1 MANLWTQPSGTLLGD
16 LEEQI
21 TLSGLDLPLTDN
33 SATVEKISGDLPPG
47 LRINGTQIV
56 GTPHEVARVQEHRFV
71 LRATLDGQISDRTF
85 RIKIN
90 GPDAPTWITEPGLL
104 PVGNNDTFYIL
115 DSAPIDFQLQ
125 ATDKDLQAGQTLEYY
140 IGSGD
145 GELPPGISLTADGRI
160 VGVVDPILAIEK
172 GLLYAAGTYDTAPY
186 DLTTGGYDFALP
198 SSNGFDSYYYDTT
211 TFDYNAPVRPP
222 KKLNRYYQ
230 FTVSVTDGD
239 TIERRTFRI
248 YVVGDDF
255 FRADNTVMQVGT
267 GTFTADN
274 SNVRVPIWLTPSD
287 LGVKRANNY
296 VTLFLD
302 TIDTNTQVGVV
313 SYHLEKTNPGTYQ
326 LKTTGEIIRNG
337 RYDISGVL
345 PTFPKS
351 QRGPT
356 NVDLVGDPD
365 PIQPSEWRVLEPE
378 TVSALPPG
386 LALDPTNG
394 EVAGRV
400 PYQSEVTKD
409 FKFSVR
415 AWRFTPDQPEP
426 VEDAGTFKVGK
437 LYTIVDVGTTN
448 FVKIGAPQNL
458 AGVTFRATGQ
468 GAGTGTA
475 RKIEN
480 YADKTFTI
488 KLLGEIDSET
498 HWITDSDLGSIS
510 SNYIS
515 VLRVEAITNI
525 PSGRLLY
532 SVSEGRLPP
541 GLSLT
546 FDGEI
551 VGQAN
556 PLSGE
561 VYKSLWKASTEAFPR
576 LYQAGD
582 IVKYNGKYYTTNSNH
597 QASSVSFE
605 SDSTLWAEY
614 TFGPKGL
621 TVFDNDTF
629 RLDNNETTIDRVYE
643 FTVLAEDQYK
653 YTNATR
659 TFKISVSDPDNKKY
673 TNVFM
678 KPYFSEEKRSTL
690 NAFLSDPEIFI
701 PEYIYRPGDP
711 NFGIQKEFKMLVYA
725 GIEAKEIE
733 EFARISS
740 KNHKRKK
747 YRIGELKTAIA
758 NVPGS
763 TDSVYEVLYLDIIDP
778 QDSKNGRT
786 QKSIKLKTGEKLN
799 VNTVGATPKNIF
811 YEFDERPTFTIQL
824 RNRTVKVTL
833 GEEFQVYTREDGE
846 IAIQWAN
853 GFVVDSRTE
862 SNLLQILRGLGPT
875 MTFRPEYAN
884 TIKADSDAVN
894 VSQTTDNIRYIS
906 NVTNMRDS
914 LRDIGTTERGFVPLW
929 MRTPQPGEVNEL
941 GYTTAIV
948 LCYCQP
954 GTSEIIKAAIE
965 ARDFDF
971 RQFGLDFDRYIIDNP
986 EGSSEQQYILFANYR
1001 FNV

>member
-16 LEEQI
+16 LEEQV
-21 TLSGLDLPLTDN
+21 TLDGLDLPLTDTN
-33 SATVEKISGDLPPG
+33 ATVVKISGELPPG
-47 LRINGTQIV
+47 LRISGTQIV
-56 GTPHEVARVQEHRFV
+56 GTPHEVARVQDYRFV
-71 LRATLDGQISDRTF
+71 LRATLNNDISDRTF
-85 RIKIN
+85 SIRIN
-90 GPDAPTWITEPGLL
+90 GPDAPTWVTQPGLL
-104 PVGNNDTFYIL
+104 PVGNNNTFYIL
-115 DSAPIDFQLQ
+115 DSAPIDFQLV
-125 ATDKDLQAGQTLEYY
+125 ATDKDLAAGQTLEYF

-145 GELPPGISLTADGRI
+145 GELPPGITMTADGRL

-172 GLLYAAGTYDTAPY
+172 GLLYAAGTYDTSPY
-186 DLTTGGYDFALP
+186 DLNTAGYDFALP
-198 SSNGFDSYYYDTT
+198 STNGFDTYYYDTT
-211 TFDYNAPVRPP
+211 TFDYAAPVRPP

-230 FTVSVTDGD
+230 FTVSVSDGD

-255 FRADNTVMQVGT
+255 FRADNTIMQVGT

-274 SNVRVPIWLTPSD
+274 SNVRVPIWLTPGD

-296 VTLFLD
+296 VTVFLD
-302 TIDTNTQVGVV
+302 TIDTNSQVGVI

-326 LKTTGEIIRNG
+326 LKTTGEIITNG
-337 RYDISGVL
+337 RYEITGVL

-365 PIQPSEWRVLEPE
+365 PIQPSEWRVLEAE
-378 TVSALPPG
+378 SVSALPPG
-386 LALDPTNG
+386 LSLDPTTG
-394 EVAGRV
+394 DIAGRV
-400 PYQSEVTKD
+400 PYQSEVTKS

-426 VEDAGTFKVGK
+426 IEDAGSFDIGD
-437 LYTIVDVGTTN
+437 LYTIVDVGTTD
-448 FVKIGAPQNL
+448 FTRIGAPQNL
-458 AGVTFRATGQ
+458 AGVTFRTTGQ

-475 RKIEN
+475 RKTEN

-488 KLLGEIDSET
+488 RLLGEIDSET
-498 HWITDSDLGSIS
+498 TWITDSDLGSIS

-515 VLRVEAITNI
+515 VLRVEAETNV

-532 SVSEGRLPP
+532 SLSEGRLPP
-541 GLSLT
+541 GLQLS

-561 VYKSLWKASTEAFPR
+561 FYRSLWRPSTESFPR
-576 LYQAGD
+576 LYNAGD
-582 IVKYNGKYYTTNSNH
+582 IVKYQGKYYTTNSNH

-605 SDSTLWAEY
+605 SDSTLWIEY
-614 TFGPKGL
+614 NFGPKGL

-629 RLDNNETTIDRVYE
+629 MLDNNETTIDRVYE

-659 TFKISVSDPDNKKY
+659 TFRISVTDPDDKKY
-673 TNVFM
+673 TNIYM
-678 KPYFSEEKRSTL
+678 KPYFTESKRRTL

-725 GIEAKEIE
+725 GIEAKDIA
-733 EFARISS
+733 EFAKVSS
-740 KNHKRKK
+740 KNHKRKQ
-747 YRIGELKTAIA
+747 YRVGELKTAIA
-758 NVPGS
+758 NVPG
-763 TDSVYEVLYLDIIDP
+763 TTEEVYEVIYLEVKDP
-778 QDSKNGRT
+778 QDSDKGRT
-786 QKSIKLKTGEKLN
+786 RKSINISSKQKLN
-799 VNTVGATPKNIF
+799 VNTVGATPKNFF
-811 YEFDERPTFTIQL
+811 YEFDEKPTFSIQL

-833 GEEFQVYTREDGE
+833 GEEFTLYTRADGE
-846 IAIQWAN
+846 ISIQWAN
-853 GFVVDSRTE
+853 GFSVDSRTE

-884 TIKADSDAVN
+884 TIKADSDAVK
-894 VSQTTDNIRYIS
+894 VSQTTDNVKYIS
-906 NVTNMRDS
+906 NITNMRDT
-914 LRDIGTTERGFVPLW
+914 LRDIGISNRGFVPLW
-929 MRTPQPGEVNEL
+929 MRTPQTGQVNEL
-941 GYTTAIV
+941 GYTPAIV
-948 LCYCQP
+948 LCYCKP
-954 GTSEIIKAAIE
+954 GTSEIIKAAIN
-965 ARDFDF
+965 AKDFDF
-971 RQFGLDFDRYIIDNP
+971 RQFNLDFDRYIIDNP
-986 EGSSEQQYILFANYR
+986 EGTSNPQYILFANYR